1 MELTK
6 AESTSSKL
14 NKSKFETAYTPTQ
27 TSFNLHRQ
35 PAGKY
40 RGQQQITHWCFQALK
55 TKENL
60 SIFQK
65 GSRKFPCGKDQNVQ
79 PTVIE
84 TEDCQLSVCD
94 PKPKKS

>member
-27 TSFNLHRQ
+27 TSFNLYCQ

-40 RGQQQITHWCFQALK
+40 RGQRQITDWCFQAWK

-60 SIFQK
+60 SIFQ
-65 GSRKFPCGKDQNVQ
+65 RVQ
-79 PTVIE
+79 ENFLVAKIKMYNP
-84 TEDCQLSVCD
+84 Q
-94 PKPKKS
+94 